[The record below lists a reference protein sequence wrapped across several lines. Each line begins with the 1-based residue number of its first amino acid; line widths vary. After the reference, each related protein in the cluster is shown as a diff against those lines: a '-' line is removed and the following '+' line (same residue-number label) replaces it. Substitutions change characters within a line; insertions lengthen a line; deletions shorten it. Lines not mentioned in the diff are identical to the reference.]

1 MRPSFWTA
9 EDEAR
14 VLALLEDGRFHPVRE
29 IAEKTGVKAVNAV
42 VTSLRDKGHDIRC
55 RQRIEPN
62 GRRRWAFR
70 LNGRTH
76 TLFHP
81 FRE

>member
-1 MRPSFWTA
+1 MQPSFWTA

-14 VLALLEDGRFHPVRE
+14 VLAVLGDGRFHPVRE
-29 IAEKTGVKAVNAV
+29 IAEKTGVKAVNAIV
-42 VTSLRDKGHDIRC
+42 ANLRDKGHDIRC

-70 LNGRTH
+70 LNGNGLGPRP
-76 TLFHP
+76 LFP
-81 FRE
+81 G

>member
-14 VLALLEDGRFHPVRE
+14 VLAVLGDGRFHPVRE
-29 IAEKTGVKAVNAV
+29 IAEKTGVKAINAIV
-42 VTSLRDKGHDIRC
+42 ASLRDRGHDIRC

-70 LNGRTH
+70 LNGCGSTPCP
-76 TLFHP
+76 LFL
-81 FRE
+81 R